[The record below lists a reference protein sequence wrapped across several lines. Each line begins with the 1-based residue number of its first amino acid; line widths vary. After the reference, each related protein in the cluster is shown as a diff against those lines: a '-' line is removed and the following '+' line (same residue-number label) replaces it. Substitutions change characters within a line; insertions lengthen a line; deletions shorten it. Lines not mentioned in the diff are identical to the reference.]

1 MRFLRRSK
9 SNGDSEKA
17 LADAQRHLSEV
28 KKRGPEVSSVANSLK
43 DFREKNHLMEKFE
56 EIFIIKKVSSNDS

>member
-9 SNGDSEKA
+9 SSEESERA
-17 LADAQRHLSEV
+17 LEDAQKHLSEV
-28 KKRGPEVSSVANSLK
+28 QKRGPEVSSVANSLK

-56 EIFIIKKVSSNDS
+56 EIFIIKKVQSNDS